1 MKPPILIVNA
11 ANSNQAMDIGGAR
24 VVESWKI
31 GEVIAT
37 VEGRFTLN
45 ARSAVYKQ
53 YCAGAKTVILPIW
66 LHNEQLC

>member
-1 MKPPILIVNA
+1 M
-11 ANSNQAMDIGGAR
+11 
-24 VVESWKI
+24 VESWKI